1 MTLSVKRLLISIS
14 KVVIKITNDITTLNG
29 SLMELGETLA
39 TNISAKGVQ
48 ASASDGLTTLASKI
62 LQIQTG
68 GGGCPRLLM
77 GSFTT
82 GSTRASV
89 GTVSISYTGN
99 GYPIAVMIWLQGGAY
114 NPNDNWYSTIS
125 QYDVDAFYMTKSQM
139 SSTPTFVASAS
150 IPANQGVVCGIYK
163 SSTSNATT
171 HSRNGSSSAVFFNS
185 SDATTGY
192 NCVRFKNNTK
202 TLSYYIGNKAS
213 NRVGFAPSQTYDYI
227 IIYSQ

>member
-1 MTLSVKRLLISIS
+1 M
-14 KVVIKITNDITTLNG
+14 IKITNDITTLNG
-29 SLMELGETLA
+29 SLMELGENLA

-48 ASASDGLTTLASKI
+48 ASASDGLTTLASKV

-68 GGGCPRLLM
+68 GGGCQRIVM

-89 GTVSISYTGN
+89 GTVNINYNGN
-99 GYPIAVMIWLQGGAY
+99 GYPIAVIIWLQGGAY
-114 NPNDNWYSTIS
+114 NPNNEWYNTIS

-150 IPANQGVVCGIYK
+150 LPQNQGVVCGIYK

-185 SDATTGY
+185 ANATSGY
-192 NCVRFKNNTK
+192 NCVRFKNDET
-202 TLSYYIGNKAS
+202 TMTYYIGNKAS
-213 NRVGFAPSQTYDYI
+213 NRVGLAPSQTYDYI
-227 IIYSQ
+227 IIYSE

>member
-1 MTLSVKRLLISIS
+1 
-14 KVVIKITNDITTLNG
+14 
-29 SLMELGETLA
+29 MELGETLA

-62 LQIQTG
+62 SQIQTG
-68 GGGCPRLLM
+68 GGGCPNFIR

-82 GSTRASV
+82 GSTRTGV
-89 GTVSISYTGN
+89 GTVNINYNGN
-99 GYPIAVMIWLQGGAY
+99 GYPIALMIWLQGGAY
-114 NPNDNWYSTIS
+114 NPNSDWYNTIS
-125 QYDVDAFYMTKSQM
+125 QYDIDAFYMTKSQM

-150 IPANQGVVCGIYK
+150 LPQNQAVVCGIYK
-163 SSTSNATT
+163 SSSSNATT

-202 TLSYYIGNKAS
+202 TMSYYIGNKAS
-213 NRVGFAPSQTYDYI
+213 NRVGFAPSKTYDYI
-227 IIYSQ
+227 IIYSE

>member
-1 MTLSVKRLLISIS
+1 MV
-14 KVVIKITNDITTLNG
+14 NDLTTLNG
-29 SLMELGETLA
+29 SLTELGEKLA
-39 TNISAKGVQ
+39 TNLTNKGVT
-48 ASASDGLTTLASKI
+48 ASPNDGLTTLVGKI
-62 LQIQTG
+62 SQIQTG
-68 GGGCPRLLM
+68 SGGGSSNVVQ

-82 GSTRASV
+82 GSTRAST
-89 GTVSISYTGN
+89 GTVSISYTGT
-99 GYPIAVMIWLQGGAY
+99 GYPIAVVIYIENGAY
-114 NPNDNWYSTIS
+114 DPNDSWYNTIS

-150 IPANQGVVCGIYK
+150 VPANQGVVCGVYK
-163 SSTSNATT
+163 SSSSNATT

-213 NRVGFAPSQTYDYI
+213 NRVGLAPSKKYYYI
-227 IIYSQ
+227 IIYSS